1 MWKPLATTQGPD
13 YKDKNRYFE
22 LSPHAFTLR
31 SQGGAPGDD
40 QSGQTEDE
48 DAAAD
53 NGEAEIVEH
62 HGWRLHQVAHQHG
75 EHLGSQGAADDE
87 GCADLESNNANSRY
101 NPDNNLAG
109 HADLLLRPKESCGED
124 GGHPDPE
131 CGSAQVEDEA
141 GLSSPHWEDGGP
153 DEAEREGAPHDES
166 RPGH

>member
-1 MWKPLATTQGPD
+1 MLSVDKNTKHERLEFWIFLNLWKPRATTQSPD

-22 LSPHAFTLR
+22 LSPHAFTLG

-62 HGWRLHQVAHQHG
+62 HGRRLHQVAHQHG

-87 GCADLESNNANSRY
+87 GCADLDSNNAQYAKS
-101 NPDNNLAG
+101 
-109 HADLLLRPKESCGED
+109 
-124 GGHPDPE
+124 GG
-131 CGSAQVEDEA
+131 QTT
-141 GLSSPHWEDGGP
+141 
-153 DEAEREGAPHDES
+153 
-166 RPGH
+166 